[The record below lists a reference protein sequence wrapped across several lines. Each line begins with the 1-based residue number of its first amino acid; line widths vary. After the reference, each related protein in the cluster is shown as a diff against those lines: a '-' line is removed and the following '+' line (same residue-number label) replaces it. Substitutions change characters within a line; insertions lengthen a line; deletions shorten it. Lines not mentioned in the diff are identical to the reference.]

1 MTTSIILAGGLGT
14 RLRSAVPNM
23 PKPMASIGGRPFL
36 EKQMDYWIDQGVNR
50 FVISVGYMKE
60 VIMEYFN
67 SSYRSI
73 PLTYSIEDEPLGTG
87 GALLLAAQGLI
98 DPFLVLNGDTFFE
111 CDLNQLLKFHVENDS
126 DWTFSLFSST
136 EVGRYMGI
144 GMKDS
149 GKIASLNSLPVTS
162 RRLSNGGAYLVNP
175 LVLKKTKFALGEK
188 LSLEYDL
195 LPALMSQ
202 GSKLFGLEFTGRFID
217 IGLPQDYLR
226 AAEIMDIK

>member
-1 MTTSIILAGGLGT
+1 
-14 RLRSAVPNM
+14 
-23 PKPMASIGGRPFL
+23 
-36 EKQMDYWIDQGVNR
+36 
-50 FVISVGYMKE
+50 
-60 VIMEYFN
+60 MEYFN

-111 CDLNQLLKFHVENDS
+111 CDLNRLLKFHVENDS

-144 GMKDS
+144 GIKDS
-149 GKIASLNSLPVTS
+149 GKIASLNSLTVTS
-162 RRLSNGGAYLVNP
+162 SRLSNGGAYLVNP

-202 GSKLFGLEFTGRFID
+202 GSKLYGLEFTGRFID

-226 AAEIMDIK
+226 ASEIMDTK